1 MRALP
6 LIITGVLSAS
16 VFTAACG
23 SVDQTPQSAAT
34 SVGVGGA
41 GGADP
46 ASSSEAATT
55 GEPSSAATA
64 SSTSAASTTSAGGTG
79 GGPDIGQPSDVYPA
93 KHSSTPKVITYGGPV
108 LITPKVH
115 PVFFSGDNPG
125 IVASTID
132 FYKKIGPTEYWAAT
146 VKEYGVG
153 TLSSGAPIQLNEAA
167 PASTTDDGIQAW
179 LAGKLNAND
188 PAFPTP
194 DANTIIALNYPM
206 GVSIN
211 LQGSKSCQAFLGYH
225 SNLTLDAAHGNRDVA
240 YIVIPRCSQQVTG
253 MSLLDAVTD
262 TGSHELIEASTDP
275 YPQTNGAYGQVDNNH
290 IYWLLALGGGET
302 ADMCAQQPNL
312 PYKDPEVGYL
322 VQRSWS
328 NAAAAAS
335 HDPCVPAANP
345 VYFNSA
351 PLLSDTIS
359 LGIGGQTIK
368 IKGVKIPIGSTK
380 TVEIDLFSDAK
391 TSGPWTVKA
400 YDYNDFAGGDPS
412 LEFAFDADT
421 GQNGQKLHLDIT
433 ALKKGQYNVEIF
445 YLVSDLDGQQN
456 AWIGVVGE

>member
-23 SVDQTPQSAAT
+23 SVDQTQQSTAT
-34 SVGVGGA
+34 SAGVGGA

-55 GEPSSAATA
+55 GETASAATT
-64 SSTSAASTTSAGGTG
+64 TSAATTGAG
-79 GGPDIGQPSDVYPA
+79 GGPDIGQPTEVYPA
-93 KHSSTPKVITYGGPV
+93 KHPATPKVITFNGPV
-108 LITPKVH
+108 LAAPKVH
-115 PVFFSGDNPG
+115 PVFFAGDDAG

-132 FYKKIGPTEYWAAT
+132 FYTKVGPTAYWKAT
-146 VKEYGVG
+146 VTEYGVG
-153 TLSSGAPIQLNEAA
+153 ELSSGAPIQLTEAA
-167 PASTTDDGIQAW
+167 PTSTTDDGIQAW
-179 LAGKLNAND
+179 LAAKLNAND
-188 PAFPTP
+188 PAFPAP
-194 DANTIIALNYPM
+194 DDDTLIALHYPM

-225 SNLTLDAAHGNRDVA
+225 SNLTLDAAHGNRNVA
-240 YIVIPRCSQQVTG
+240 YLVIPRCSMQSTG
-253 MSLLDAVTD
+253 MGLLDAVTD

-275 YPQTNGAYGQVDNNH
+275 YPQNKPAYAQVDNNH

-302 ADMCAQQPNL
+302 ADMCAQSYTAS
-312 PYKDPEVGYL
+312 YKDPEVGYL

-328 NAAAAAS
+328 NAAAIAS
-335 HDPCVPAANP
+335 HDPCVPAANK

-351 PLLSDTIS
+351 PLLTDTIT
-359 LGIGGQTIK
+359 LGVSGQSTK
-368 IKGVKIPIGSTK
+368 LKGVKIPIGSTK
-380 TVEIDLFSDAK
+380 TVEIDLFSDGP

-400 YDYNDFAGGDPS
+400 YDYSEFTGGSPS
-412 LEFAFDADT
+412 LEFAFDADS

-433 ALKKGQYNVEIF
+433 ALKKGDYNVEFF
-445 YLVSDLDGQQN
+445 YIVSELGNQRN
-456 AWIGVVGE
+456 FWIGVVGE